1 MAGIFN
7 RFEWQIAGRYIR
19 SRRREGVIS
28 LIAWASFLGIMI
40 GVATLIIV
48 MAVMNGFRAD
58 LLERILGV
66 GGHAVVR
73 PYGGAFQ
80 SQKEVVDRLVQLDGV
95 QRVTPVLEAQ
105 VMVSVG
111 TTARGAILRGVD
123 KALILQLPVLTDN
136 KVLGDL
142 SRVGEIENTTSGI
155 AIGQRMAEI
164 YGLEIGMPLSLIAPK
179 GAKTPFGTAPRVRQY
194 SVESIFEVGLSD
206 YDATFIYTDMDT
218 VSALTGTST
227 DMAALEIVVAQ
238 PDKIQDL
245 RPAIDQAV
253 GEAGWVRDWQQTNA
267 ALSGALKVE
276 RNVMFLILTMI
287 LLVASL
293 NIVSGLVMLV
303 KDKSRDIAILR
314 TMGMKRGAIL
324 RIFFI
329 TGASIGV
336 IGTLVGVIVGV
347 VFCQNI
353 EAIRQLIT
361 TLTGT
366 ELFPSEIYFLN
377 ELPAKIIVEDVVMV
391 AGLSLALSFL
401 STLYPSWRAA
411 SLAPVEVLRN
421 D

>member
-123 KALILQLPVLTDN
+123 KALIPQLPVLTDN

-245 RPAIDQAV
+245 RPAIDHAV
-253 GEAGWVRDWQQTNA
+253 EEAGWVRDWQQTNA

>member
-123 KALILQLPVLTDN
+123 NALIPQLPVLTDN

-245 RPAIDQAV
+245 RPAIDHAV

>member
-80 SQKEVVDRLVQLDGV
+80 SKKEVVDRLVQLDGV

-123 KALILQLPVLTDN
+123 KALIPQLPVLTDN

-179 GAKTPFGTAPRVRQY
+179 GAKTPFGRAPRVRQY

-245 RPAIDQAV
+245 RPAIDHAV

-303 KDKSRDIAILR
+303 KDKSRDIAVLR
-314 TMGMKRGAIL
+314 TMGIKRGAIL

-391 AGLSLALSFL
+391 AGLSIALSFL

>member
-7 RFEWQIAGRYIR
+7 LFEWQIAGRYIR

-95 QRVTPVLEAQ
+95 KRVTPVLEAQ

-123 KALILQLPVLTDN
+123 KALIPQLPVLSDN

-142 SRVGEIENTTSGI
+142 SRVGEIENKTSGI

-227 DMAALEIVVAQ
+227 DMAALEIVVVQ

-245 RPAIDQAV
+245 RPAFDRVI

-336 IGTLVGVIVGV
+336 IGTLVGVIVGI

>member
-1 MAGIFN
+1 MTGFFN

-80 SQKEVVDRLVQLDGV
+80 SQREVVDRLVQLDGV

-123 KALILQLPVLTDN
+123 KALIPQLPVLTDN
-136 KVLGDL
+136 KVFGDL
-142 SRVGEIENTTSGI
+142 SRVGQIESAAPGLD
-155 AIGQRMAEI
+155 IGQRMAEI
-164 YGLEIGMPLSLIAPK
+164 YGLEIGRPISLIAPK
-179 GAKTPFGTAPRVRQY
+179 GTKTPFGTAPRVRQY

-206 YDATFIYTDMDT
+206 YDATFIFTDMDT

-227 DMAALEIVVAQ
+227 DMDALEIVVAQ

-314 TMGMKRGAIL
+314 TMGMKRGAVL

-336 IGTLVGVIVGV
+336 VGTLVGVIVGV

-361 TLTGT
+361 ALTGT

-377 ELPAKIIVEDVVMV
+377 ELPAKIIVKDVVMV

>member
-95 QRVTPVLEAQ
+95 QRVTSVLEAQ

-123 KALILQLPVLTDN
+123 KALIPQLPVLTDN

-142 SRVGEIENTTSGI
+142 SRVGEIENTTPGI

-245 RPAIDQAV
+245 RPAIDRAV

-314 TMGMKRGAIL
+314 TMGIKRGAIL

>member
-1 MAGIFN
+1 MADIFN
-7 RFEWQIAGRYIR
+7 RFECQIAGRYIR

-123 KALILQLPVLTDN
+123 KALIPQLPVLTDN

-142 SRVGEIENTTSGI
+142 SRVGEIENTTPGI

-164 YGLEIGMPLSLIAPK
+164 YGLEIGMPLSLISPK

-206 YDATFIYTDMDT
+206 YDATFIYTDMKT
-218 VSALTGTST
+218 VSDLTGTST
-227 DMAALEIVVAQ
+227 DMAALEIDVAQ

-245 RPAIDQAV
+245 RPAIDRAV

>member
-66 GGHAVVR
+66 GGHAVIR

-123 KALILQLPVLTDN
+123 KALIPQLPVLTDN

-142 SRVGEIENTTSGI
+142 SRVGEIENTISGI

-206 YDATFIYTDMDT
+206 FDATFIYTDMDT
-218 VSALTGTST
+218 VSALTGIST
-227 DMAALEIVVAQ
+227 DMVALEIVVAQ
-238 PDKIQDL
+238 PDKIQGL
-245 RPAIDQAV
+245 RPAIDRAV

-267 ALSGALKVE
+267 ALSGARKVE

-314 TMGMKRGAIL
+314 TMGMRRGAIL
-324 RIFFI
+324 RVFFI

-336 IGTLVGVIVGV
+336 IGTLVGVIVGI

-353 EAIRQLIT
+353 EAIRQMIT

-391 AGLSLALSFL
+391 AGLSLVLSFL

>member
-123 KALILQLPVLTDN
+123 KALIPQLPVLTDN

-206 YDATFIYTDMDT
+206 YDATFIYTDMNT
-218 VSALTGTST
+218 VSDLTGTST
-227 DMAALEIVVAQ
+227 DMAALEIDVAQ

-245 RPAIDQAV
+245 RPAIDRAV

>member
-1 MAGIFN
+1 MGRIFN
-7 RFEWQIAGRYIR
+7 RFEWQIAGRYIK

-58 LLERILGV
+58 LLDRILGV
-66 GGHAVVR
+66 GGHAIVR
-73 PYGGAFQ
+73 PYGGSFQ
-80 SQKEVVDRLVQLDGV
+80 SQGDVIDRLKKVRDV
-95 QRVTPVLEAQ
+95 SRVTPILDAQ

-111 TTARGAILRGVD
+111 STARGAVLRGVD
-123 KALILQLPVLTDN
+123 KGLISQFPVLADSMIA
-136 KVLGDL
+136 GDL
-142 SRVGEIENTTSGI
+142 SRLGEKEG
-155 AIGQRMAEI
+155 ALPGVAVGQRLAEI
-164 YGLEIGMPLSLIAPK
+164 YGLDIGAPISLIAPK
-179 GAKTPFGTAPRVRQY
+179 GAVTPFGTAPRVRQY
-194 SVESIFEVGLSD
+194 AVEAVFEVGLSD
-206 YDATFIYTDMDT
+206 YDASFIYTDMRT
-218 VSALTGTST
+218 VSDLSGIGRE
-227 DMAALEIVVAQ
+227 AATLEVIVGE
-238 PDKIQDL
+238 PDRIGEITPL
-245 RPAIDQAV
+245 LAEAA

-314 TMGMKRGAIL
+314 TMGMKRGAVM
-324 RIFFI
+324 RVFFI

-336 IGTLVGVIVGV
+336 AGTLVGVLVGL
-347 VFCQNI
+347 VFCANI
-353 EAIRQLIT
+353 EAIRQFIT
-361 TLTGT
+361 VLTGA
-366 ELFPSEIYFLN
+366 ELFPSEVYFLK
-377 ELPAKIIVEDVVMV
+377 ELPAKVFVEDVVMV
-391 AGLSLALSFL
+391 AGLSLGLSFL

>member
-48 MAVMNGFRAD
+48 MAVMSGLRAD

-80 SQKEVVDRLVQLDGV
+80 SQQEVVDRLVQLDGV

-123 KALILQLPVLTDN
+123 KALIPQLPVLTDN

-142 SRVGEIENTTSGI
+142 SRVGEIENTTPGI

-245 RPAIDQAV
+245 RPAIDHAV

>member
-123 KALILQLPVLTDN
+123 KALIPQLPVLTDN

-142 SRVGEIENTTSGI
+142 SRVGEIENTTPGI

-245 RPAIDQAV
+245 RPAIDHAV

-336 IGTLVGVIVGV
+336 IGTLVGVIFGV

-391 AGLSLALSFL
+391 AGLSLVLSFL

>member
-7 RFEWQIAGRYIR
+7 RFECQIAFRYIR

-206 YDATFIYTDMDT
+206 YDATFIYTDMNT
-218 VSALTGTST
+218 VSDLTGTST
-227 DMAALEIVVAQ
+227 DMAALEIDVAQ

-245 RPAIDQAV
+245 RPAIDRAV

-377 ELPAKIIVEDVVMV
+377 ELPAKIIVEDVVIV

>member
-66 GGHAVVR
+66 GGHAVIR

-123 KALILQLPVLTDN
+123 KALIPQLPVLTDN

-142 SRVGEIENTTSGI
+142 SRVGEIENTTPGI

-194 SVESIFEVGLSD
+194 SVESIFEVGLFD

-227 DMAALEIVVAQ
+227 DMATLEIVVAQ

-245 RPAIDQAV
+245 RPAIDRAV

-329 TGASIGV
+329 TGASIGA

-347 VFCQNI
+347 MFCQNI

>member
-123 KALILQLPVLTDN
+123 KALIPQLPVLTDN

-142 SRVGEIENTTSGI
+142 SRVGEIENTTPGI

-245 RPAIDQAV
+245 RPAIDRAV

-314 TMGMKRGAIL
+314 TMGIKRGAIL

>member
-123 KALILQLPVLTDN
+123 KALIPQLPVLTDN

-142 SRVGEIENTTSGI
+142 SRVGEIENTSSGI

-245 RPAIDQAV
+245 RPAIDHAV
-253 GEAGWVRDWQQTNA
+253 EEAGWVRDWQQTNA

>member
-123 KALILQLPVLTDN
+123 KALIPQLPVLTDN

-142 SRVGEIENTTSGI
+142 SRVGEIENKTSGI

-218 VSALTGTST
+218 VCALTGTST
-227 DMAALEIVVAQ
+227 DMAALEIVVVQ

-245 RPAIDQAV
+245 RPAIDRAV

-267 ALSGALKVE
+267 SLSGALKVE

>member
-7 RFEWQIAGRYIR
+7 LFEWQIAGRYIR

-123 KALILQLPVLTDN
+123 KALIPQLPVLTDN

-142 SRVGEIENTTSGI
+142 SRVGEIENTTPGI

-218 VSALTGTST
+218 VCALTGTST
-227 DMAALEIVVAQ
+227 DMAALEIVVVH

-245 RPAIDQAV
+245 RPAFDRAV

-267 ALSGALKVE
+267 SLSGALKVE

-336 IGTLVGVIVGV
+336 IGTLVGAIVGV

>member
-1 MAGIFN
+1 MAVIFKQ
-7 RFEWQIAGRYIR
+7 FECQIAGRYIR

-28 LIAWASFLGIMI
+28 LIGWASFLGIMI
-40 GVATLIIV
+40 GVSTLIIV

-80 SQKEVVDRLVQLDGV
+80 SQKEVVDRLVQLYGV

-123 KALILQLPVLTDN
+123 KALIPQLPVLTDN

-142 SRVGEIENTTSGI
+142 SRVGEIENTTPGI

-164 YGLEIGMPLSLIAPK
+164 YGLEIGMPLSLIAPN

-238 PDKIQDL
+238 PDKIKDL
-245 RPAIDQAV
+245 RPAIERVV

-347 VFCQNI
+347 LFCQNI

>member
-123 KALILQLPVLTDN
+123 KTLILQLPVLTDN

-245 RPAIDQAV
+245 RPAIDHAV
-253 GEAGWVRDWQQTNA
+253 EEAGWVRDWQQTNA

>member
-66 GGHAVVR
+66 GGHAVIR

-123 KALILQLPVLTDN
+123 KALIPQLPVLTDN

-142 SRVGEIENTTSGI
+142 SRVGEIENTISGI

-194 SVESIFEVGLSD
+194 SVESIFEVGLFD

-227 DMAALEIVVAQ
+227 DMATLEIVVAQ

-245 RPAIDQAV
+245 RPAIDRAV

-329 TGASIGV
+329 TGASIGA

-347 VFCQNI
+347 MFCQNI

>member
-7 RFEWQIAGRYIR
+7 LFEWQIAGRYIR

-95 QRVTPVLEAQ
+95 KRVTPILEAQ

-123 KALILQLPVLTDN
+123 KALIPQLPVLSDN

-142 SRVGEIENTTSGI
+142 SRVGEIENKTSGI

-227 DMAALEIVVAQ
+227 DMAALEIVVVQ

-245 RPAIDQAV
+245 RPAFDRTV

-336 IGTLVGVIVGV
+336 IGTLVGVIVGI

>member
-123 KALILQLPVLTDN
+123 KALIPQLPVLTDN

-142 SRVGEIENTTSGI
+142 SRVGEIENTTPGI

-238 PDKIQDL
+238 PDKIKDL
-245 RPAIDQAV
+245 RPAIERVV

-353 EAIRQLIT
+353 EAIRQVIT

>member
-123 KALILQLPVLTDN
+123 KALIPQLPVLTDN

-142 SRVGEIENTTSGI
+142 SRVGEIENTTPGI

-218 VSALTGTST
+218 VSALTGTNT

-245 RPAIDQAV
+245 RPAIDHAV

-314 TMGMKRGAIL
+314 TMGMKRGTIL

>member
-123 KALILQLPVLTDN
+123 KALIPQLPVLTDN

-142 SRVGEIENTTSGI
+142 SRVGEIENTTPGI

-218 VSALTGTST
+218 VSALTGTGK

-245 RPAIDQAV
+245 RPAIDRAV

-314 TMGMKRGAIL
+314 TMGIKRGAIL

>member
-123 KALILQLPVLTDN
+123 KALIPQLPVLTDN

-142 SRVGEIENTTSGI
+142 SRVGEIENTTPGI

-245 RPAIDQAV
+245 RPAIDHAV

-336 IGTLVGVIVGV
+336 IGTLVGVIFGV

>member
-1 MAGIFN
+1 MAVIFKQ
-7 RFEWQIAGRYIR
+7 FEFQIAGRYIR

-123 KALILQLPVLTDN
+123 KALIPQLPVLTDN

-142 SRVGEIENTTSGI
+142 SRVGEIENSTSGI

-245 RPAIDQAV
+245 RPAIDHAV
-253 GEAGWVRDWQQTNA
+253 EEAGWVRDWQQTNA

>member
-123 KALILQLPVLTDN
+123 KALIPQLPVLTDN

-142 SRVGEIENTTSGI
+142 SRVGEIENTTPGI

-245 RPAIDQAV
+245 RPAIDRAV

-361 TLTGT
+361 TLIGT

>member
-1 MAGIFN
+1 MAVIFKQ
-7 RFEWQIAGRYIR
+7 FEWQIAGRYIR

-123 KALILQLPVLTDN
+123 KALIPQLPVLTDN

-142 SRVGEIENTTSGI
+142 SRVGEIENTTPGI

-245 RPAIDQAV
+245 RPAIDHAV
-253 GEAGWVRDWQQTNA
+253 EEAGWVRDWQQTNA

>member
-95 QRVTPVLEAQ
+95 QRVTSVLEAQ

-123 KALILQLPVLTDN
+123 KALIPQLPVLTDN

-245 RPAIDQAV
+245 RPAIDRAV

>member
-123 KALILQLPVLTDN
+123 KALIPQLPVLTDN

-218 VSALTGTST
+218 VSALSGTST

-336 IGTLVGVIVGV
+336 IGTLVGVIFGV

-391 AGLSLALSFL
+391 AGLSLVLSFL

>member
-123 KALILQLPVLTDN
+123 KALIPQLPVLTDN

-142 SRVGEIENTTSGI
+142 SRVGEIENTTPGI

-245 RPAIDQAV
+245 RPAIDHAV

-314 TMGMKRGAIL
+314 TMGMKRGTIL

>member
-7 RFEWQIAGRYIR
+7 LFEWQIAGRYIR

-95 QRVTPVLEAQ
+95 KRVTPVLEAQ

-123 KALILQLPVLTDN
+123 KALIPQLPVLTDN

-227 DMAALEIVVAQ
+227 DMAALEIVVVQ

-245 RPAIDQAV
+245 RPAFDRTV

-391 AGLSLALSFL
+391 AGLSLALSFF

>member
-123 KALILQLPVLTDN
+123 KALIPQLPVLTDN

-142 SRVGEIENTTSGI
+142 SRVGEIENITPGI

-245 RPAIDQAV
+245 RPAIDHAV

-336 IGTLVGVIVGV
+336 IGTLVGVIFGV

-391 AGLSLALSFL
+391 AGLSLVLSFL

>member
-123 KALILQLPVLTDN
+123 KALIPQLPVLTDN

-142 SRVGEIENTTSGI
+142 SRVGEIENTTPGI

-164 YGLEIGMPLSLIAPK
+164 YGLEIGMPLSLIAPN

-245 RPAIDQAV
+245 RPAIDRAV

-347 VFCQNI
+347 LFCQNI

>member
-123 KALILQLPVLTDN
+123 KALIPQLPVLTDN

-142 SRVGEIENTTSGI
+142 SRVGEIENTTPGI

-245 RPAIDQAV
+245 RPAIDHAV

-336 IGTLVGVIVGV
+336 IGTLVGVIVGI

>member
-123 KALILQLPVLTDN
+123 KALIPQLPVLTDN

-142 SRVGEIENTTSGI
+142 SRVGEIENTTPGI

>member
-123 KALILQLPVLTDN
+123 KALIPQLPVLTDN

-245 RPAIDQAV
+245 RPAIDRAV